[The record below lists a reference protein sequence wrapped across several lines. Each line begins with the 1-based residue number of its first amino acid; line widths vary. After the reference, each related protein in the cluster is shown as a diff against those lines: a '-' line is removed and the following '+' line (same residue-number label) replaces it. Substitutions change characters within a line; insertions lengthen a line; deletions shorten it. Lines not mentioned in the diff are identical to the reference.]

1 MLIGRRDECR
11 LLRELLDAVR
21 ADDSRSLNLLGERGM
36 GKTALLEYA
45 AGAARDVRVERASG
59 VESEM
64 GLAFATL
71 HQLCAQMLDRVERL
85 PEPQGRAL
93 ATAFGLISGPAP
105 DHFLVGLA
113 VLGLLAETAADR
125 PLLCV
130 IDDVQWIDEASAH
143 TLAFVARRVSA
154 EPLGFLFAARQLRA
168 ELHGLPT
175 LRLGGLDDHAARAL
189 LRSVVGSPLDEEV
202 RDRVIAE
209 TRGNPLSL
217 LEALGGEDTMELEAR
232 LGVVEARLPTGR
244 TDEIIVGP
252 LDQLS
257 EDTRRLLVLAA
268 AEPAGDPLLL
278 LRASERL
285 GIPVAD
291 LDLDGVLALE
301 ERVTFCQGL
310 ERSAVSGR
318 RRRTSAGRSTAPW
331 PRRPI
336 ARTIAIAVPGTWPPP
351 RWCLTRRLRWSS
363 STRPTRRERAAGSP
377 PPPPSSSA
385 RRR

>member
-1 MLIGRRDECR
+1 MGALDAGPGRTVLIGRRDECR

-45 AGAARDVRVERASG
+45 AGAARDVRVERTSG

-93 ATAFGLISGPAP
+93 ATAFGLISGSAR

-175 LRLGGLDDHAARAL
+175 LRLGGLDDHARA
-189 LRSVVGSPLDEEV
+189 S
-202 RDRVIAE
+202 
-209 TRGNPLSL
+209 
-217 LEALGGEDTMELEAR
+217 
-232 LGVVEARLPTGR
+232 
-244 TDEIIVGP
+244 
-252 LDQLS
+252 
-257 EDTRRLLVLAA
+257 AA
-268 AEPAGDPLLL
+268 AVGRRQPAGRGGARSGDRRDAREPLV
-278 LRASERL
+278 
-285 GIPVAD
+285 VA
-291 LDLDGVLALE
+291 G
-301 ERVTFCQGL
+301 
-310 ERSAVSGR
+310 
-318 RRRTSAGRSTAPW
+318 SAGRRGHDGARGTARGRGGAPAD
-331 PRRPI
+331 R
-336 ARTIAIAVPGTWPPP
+336 
-351 RWCLTRRLRWSS
+351 SH
-363 STRPTRRERAAGSP
+363 
-377 PPPPSSSA
+377 
-385 RRR
+385 